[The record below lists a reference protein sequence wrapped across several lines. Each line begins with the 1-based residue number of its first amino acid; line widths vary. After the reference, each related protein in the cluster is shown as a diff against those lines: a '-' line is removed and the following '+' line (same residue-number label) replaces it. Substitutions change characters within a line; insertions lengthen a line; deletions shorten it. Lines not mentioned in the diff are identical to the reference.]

1 MANIKIYGVLVNDTT
16 EGIVTRADQI
26 LDTKRN
32 KKQEDIN
39 AELYEIVEKFK
50 DPTVTYDDYV
60 TKTSDNAVKSRGVY
74 TFVEEATS
82 HMPYVGD
89 DGYVYVWDL
98 ELG

>member
-39 AELYEIVEKFK
+39 SELYEVIEKFA

-60 TKTSDNAVKSRGVY
+60 TKDSDNG
-74 TFVEEATS
+74 T
-82 HMPYVGD
+82 
-89 DGYVYVWDL
+89 
-98 ELG
+98 